1 LRPMAGG
8 GIPQSSVGETR
19 EGGGPSS
26 DRAPTGFE
34 AGNDESPPD
43 AGLSLSPGDALTK
56 AFL

>member
-1 LRPMAGG
+1 MAGG